1 MWSWHSTGT
10 LVELRADLPPV
21 ADPWRRTL
29 LLDVGTILLNLRM
42 LIKGLGVH
50 AAVRLFPDP
59 GRRDLVATMTLR
71 GPHRVTEQDRVFTAA
86 VLSGGR
92 PVRASAG
99 FSSPLGEP
107 CAALRRAAKT
117 EQAWLAV
124 KPISTVLPATS
135 TTADSGLEGSAL
147 IIGTLL
153 DGSEAQVQA
162 GQAAHR
168 VMLNAAVL
176 GTSVTPIRD
185 VLRTDV
191 HRLAVRTLLGG
202 GLWPQAVLRTDADR
216 LVRVADQ
223 RCG

>member
-1 MWSWHSTGT
+1 
-10 LVELRADLPPV
+10 
-21 ADPWRRTL
+21 
-29 LLDVGTILLNLRM
+29 
-42 LIKGLGVH
+42 
-50 AAVRLFPDP
+50 
-59 GRRDLVATMTLR
+59 
-71 GPHRVTEQDRVFTAA
+71 
-86 VLSGGR
+86 
-92 PVRASAG
+92 
-99 FSSPLGEP
+99 
-107 CAALRRAAKT
+107 
-117 EQAWLAV
+117 
-124 KPISTVLPATS
+124 
-135 TTADSGLEGSAL
+135 L

-162 GQAAHR
+162 GQAAQR

-223 RCG
+223 